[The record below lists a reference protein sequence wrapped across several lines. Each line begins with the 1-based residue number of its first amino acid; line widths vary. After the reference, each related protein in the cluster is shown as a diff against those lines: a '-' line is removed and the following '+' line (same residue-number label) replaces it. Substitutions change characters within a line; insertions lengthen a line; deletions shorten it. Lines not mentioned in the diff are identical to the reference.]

1 MKRLFIAL
9 EIPEK
14 EKEVLNKVSNE
25 IAKSLHGTFVDKDKM
40 HVTVR
45 FLGDTSIGEE
55 RIRDAI
61 ETINEGFRREI
72 KIQGLDAFYRDG
84 SPSVLFFRVATDLS
98 DVNLTLSKLLGI
110 KAEKDFHPHVT
121 VCRLKEENNVE
132 SIKEKYSDFSLSF
145 TSKGLTLFDSDFKS
159 YRRIIGP

>member
-9 EIPEK
+9 EMPEK

-25 IAKSLHGTFVDKDKM
+25 IAKSVYGTFVDKDKM

-45 FLGDTSIGEE
+45 FLGDTNIEEE
-55 RIRDAI
+55 RIKNAI
-61 ETINEGFRREI
+61 EAINEGFHREI
-72 KIQGLDAFYRDG
+72 TIQGLDAFYRDG
-84 SPSVLFFRVATDLS
+84 SPTVLFFRVATDLS
-98 DVNLTLSKLLGI
+98 DVNLALSKLLGI
-110 KAEKDFHPHVT
+110 EAEKDFHPHVT
-121 VCRLKEENNVE
+121 VCRLKGKNNVE
-132 SIKEKYSDFSLSF
+132 SIKEKYSNFNLSF